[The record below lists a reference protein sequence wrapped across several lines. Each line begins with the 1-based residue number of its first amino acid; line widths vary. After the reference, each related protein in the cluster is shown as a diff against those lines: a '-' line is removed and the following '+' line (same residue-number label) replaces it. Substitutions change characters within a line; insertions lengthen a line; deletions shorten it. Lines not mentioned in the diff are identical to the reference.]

1 MYMGMDP
8 AAEGTEKT
16 VVMCGPSVSSKAL
29 NTLNSMRDVIAI
41 EAPVAGETSVLLP
54 DPETIL
60 SQGSFEKRKVNKESN
75 MNLTAAGLLA
85 TFGGRIHTLG
95 EAPNAAV
102 GTPNLYDPSYQP
114 KPPRKKRKKRKK

>member
-60 SQGSFEKRKVNKESN
+60 SQGSFEKRKVNKEILN
-75 MNLTAAGLLA
+75 
-85 TFGGRIHTLG
+85 
-95 EAPNAAV
+95 PV
-102 GTPNLYDPSYQP
+102 
-114 KPPRKKRKKRKK
+114 